1 VLAIFFGIWILVFFI
16 LYILAKKT
24 KIGNVAYPKI
34 NRFGSMGYHAKIKE
48 CPENKI
54 IELPLFKNVRLR
66 YKAEGEFSDYL
77 ERVEIT
83 EHPFDRLV
91 TTSKDKKKGAKI
103 DMGVNMLGQNE
114 PYEEKAIVKTGK
126 NVWLWRAR
134 FFFKEVPKEG
144 SLDLYW
150 I

>member
-1 VLAIFFGIWILVFFI
+1 MVFGILYFF
-16 LYILAKKT
+16 AKHT
-24 KIGNVAYPKI
+24 RAGNIAYPKI
-34 NRFGSMGYHAKIKE
+34 NRLGTRGYHAKITT
-48 CPENKI
+48 CPADKI
-54 IELPLFKNVRLR
+54 IELPLFKNVRLK

-103 DMGVNMLGQNE
+103 DMGVNMKGEYE

-134 FFFKEVPKEG
+134 FFFKKIPKEG
-144 SLDLYW
+144 ALDLYW